1 MAYKAIGD
9 MVRAMR
15 EAKGTLREIDQ
26 ITGVP
31 GSRISEIENGRAYL
45 GPYAGALAKA
55 LGTELF
61 TLVIREGEMRGL
73 RPAAEVAVGMLI
85 AHAGMTGGFGTD
97 EELRAAHLAHILT
110 LDYAAILS
118 EDAVLVE
125 LDKHWSRPAI
135 KAGYG
140 GLPQLSESELEIV
153 REVIAEE
160 LAELTEMQAKIRAAT
175 T

>member
-1 MAYKAIGD
+1 MPFKQIGD
-9 MVRAMR
+9 EVRR
-15 EAKGTLREIDQ
+15 LCEGIGLRKLARDSGIQHSALADVWA
-26 ITGVP
+26 GK
-31 GSRISEIENGRAYL
+31 RYL
-45 GPYAGALAKA
+45 GPYAVALAKV
-55 LGTELF
+55 LGPEVLS
-61 TLVIREGEMRGL
+61 LAVREGEMRGL

-125 LDKHWSRPAI
+125 LDKHWFRPAI

-140 GLPQLSESELEIV
+140 GSPQLSESELEIV

-175 T
+175 K